1 MLHTK
6 CLSRIF
12 AEIHGSCVRNSACT
26 LFDWQ
31 RILFNVTQHM
41 CARNMQDAFHQCCE
55 KTFIDVLGEMVGS
68 VPKIYEICDNIK
80 GCMRMGGRSLL
91 QATNVM
97 VKAEIGTNDEMKLVN
112 SILDPIFS
120 FTLASRLATR
130 TGITVLTAQVQ
141 LERAPVSV
149 VQTQQQSIGPRN
161 VAGNTSSSVFAPV
174 IISVSAA
181 LFCVCVCVVLRKR
194 IVKICGG
201 KSNPARENE
210 DAELEEMQDLAIE
223 LDTHA
228 KKGRGI
234 NAEREEVYAKI
245 TPGTNE
251 QITPRMVESQDTPD
265 SMSLSSEVRPQ
276 LNVLDNDTVL
286 PVCLVIEPL
295 VRSAD
300 QMTPDERNRD
310 VGRACPPPRAP
321 PVLTFIDLIQNDANS
336 SGLYRSAGVEPS
348 PTGVIKPRRRLLGS
362 GESATS
368 SCVNSDTSSSDII
381 HDDEAGSICRT
392 DKVSKLSDCV
402 DFFELRMSDSH
413 IEESFLE
420 ADDLKPLFDLA
431 CCTENGGV
439 PYLDRQGLLEIL
451 KSLDS
456 TASDSTVDD
465 VYSSFGNGVE
475 MNSRLS
481 LLQLRHA
488 WQWFKT
494 HKGNAP
500 DILSHNDQTD
510 DAKWPEDCNHYTP
523 SKVAGK
529 EVVAAKA
536 AVPALR
542 LGTLISTGDTTGLA
556 PVRSEPGVERGGS
569 QSPSTESELNNSWDS
584 D

>member
-1 MLHTK
+1 
-6 CLSRIF
+6 
-12 AEIHGSCVRNSACT
+12 
-26 LFDWQ
+26 
-31 RILFNVTQHM
+31 
-41 CARNMQDAFHQCCE
+41 
-55 KTFIDVLGEMVGS
+55 
-68 VPKIYEICDNIK
+68 
-80 GCMRMGGRSLL
+80 
-91 QATNVM
+91 
-97 VKAEIGTNDEMKLVN
+97 
-112 SILDPIFS
+112 
-120 FTLASRLATR
+120 
-130 TGITVLTAQVQ
+130 
-141 LERAPVSV
+141 
-149 VQTQQQSIGPRN
+149 
-161 VAGNTSSSVFAPV
+161 
-174 IISVSAA
+174 
-181 LFCVCVCVVLRKR
+181 
-194 IVKICGG
+194 VKICGG

-210 DAELEEMQDLAIE
+210 DAELEEMQDLAIG

-228 KKGRGI
+228 KKGRDI
-234 NAEREEVYAKI
+234 NAERAEVYAKI

-265 SMSLSSEVRPQ
+265 NMSLSSEVQPQ
-276 LNVLDNDTVL
+276 LDGLDNVAVL
-286 PVCLVIEPL
+286 PVCLVIEPP

-300 QMTPDERNRD
+300 QMTSDEGNLD
-310 VGRACPPPRAP
+310 VGRAWAP

-348 PTGVIKPRRRLLGS
+348 LTGVIKSRRRLLGS

-368 SCVNSDTSSSDII
+368 SCVNSDTSSDTI
-381 HDDEAGSICRT
+381 HNDEAGSVCRT
-392 DKVSKLSDCV
+392 EKVLKLSDCV

-431 CCTENGGV
+431 CCTENGGE

-465 VYSSFGNGVE
+465 IYSSFGNGVE

-481 LLQLRHA
+481 LSQLRHA

-494 HKGNAP
+494 HNSNAS
-500 DILSHNDQTD
+500 DILSHNDHTPSKD
-510 DAKWPEDCNHYTP
+510 DAEWPEDGNHYTP

-529 EVVAAKA
+529 EVIAAKA

-542 LGTLISTGDTTGLA
+542 LGTLMSTVDTSLA
-556 PVRSEPGVERGGS
+556 PLRSEPEVERGGS